1 MPKTSSRKQAIFI
14 AWVCQYLTKGWS
26 ILVNT
31 IVADKE
37 LTRRTVNTKYLVN
50 LCLMHMKKVDFIIA
64 VF

>member
-26 ILVNT
+26 ILVKT
-31 IVADKE
+31 IGTDEE
-37 LTRRTVNTKYLVN
+37 LNWRKVNTKFEM
-50 LCLMHMKKVDFIIA
+50 CLMHMKKVDLIIA